1 MSFID
6 VNDKEYFLRLL
17 KITPPGKISFYFCLP
32 VHGKIFFMEQ
42 EVAIRQADLDDVN
55 TIGFLAQQ
63 IWPQAYG
70 DILSKEQLAYMLHRI
85 YNPLSLKD
93 QMLKQHHSFLVAELD
108 DEPVGFASF
117 SKIEPPGVYKL
128 HKLYV
133 RTDIQGKGLGKALV
147 NAVLEEIRPLK
158 AGALHLNVNR
168 HNKAKEFYER
178 FGFRVIREEDIDIGN
193 GYFMNDYVME
203 MEL

>member
-1 MSFID
+1 
-6 VNDKEYFLRLL
+6 
-17 KITPPGKISFYFCLP
+17 
-32 VHGKIFFMEQ
+32 MEQ
-42 EVAIRQADLDDVN
+42 EVAIRQADLDDIN

-70 DILSKEQLAYMLHRI
+70 GILSREQLEYMLRLI
-85 YNPLSLKD
+85 YSPVALTK

-108 DEPVGFASF
+108 EEPVGFASF
-117 SKIEPPGVYKL
+117 SKIEDPGVYKL

-147 NAVLEEIRPLK
+147 NAVLEEIRPLR

-168 HNKAKEFYER
+168 HNKAKSFYEK
-178 FGFRVIREEDIDIGN
+178 FGFRVIGEEDIDIGS

-203 MEL
+203 MAL